1 MKIQKLL
8 PGFEIF
14 QFLTNFSVNS
24 SLILN
29 SIYFMQ
35 KKKIQNMLQVYFRK
49 NKLQSKNIQTV
60 PKYQFKYQ
68 SFKHERG
75 KSEFEI
81 IIQIPIMAI

>member
-1 MKIQKLL
+1 
-8 PGFEIF
+8 
-14 QFLTNFSVNS
+14 
-24 SLILN
+24 
-29 SIYFMQ
+29 MQ
-35 KKKIQNMLQVYFRK
+35 KKIQNMLQVYFRK

-81 IIQIPIMAI
+81 YISNSNNGNII